1 MRRFVLAG
9 TGGRG
14 TYSFVKPLREEFA
27 DSIELAGLYDR
38 NPARAAACNQLAGT
52 QAPVFTDF
60 TAMLDQVRP
69 DGVIV
74 TTMDCAHAP
83 YVVQALERHITA
95 FSEKPLCTTVEQV
108 RAIRRA
114 AANSRAKG
122 WVTHNMRFGPDVE
135 VLKEQLLNGTIGRV
149 LSINFTE
156 TLDRYHG
163 ADYFRRWHRQ
173 MANSAG
179 LMVHKASHHFD
190 AINWLADS
198 RPRTVTAQGRLAY
211 YGKNGEIRGERC
223 STCAHAKRCPHFADV
238 FSDPRMV
245 TMYRDPESVDGYRRD
260 GCVFDPEIDI
270 PDTVSASI
278 SYDNGVIAGYN
289 LIAYASYESMRIA
302 IEGTLGRLEMYHR
315 YGTGWAVGH
324 ESEPKGESIAND
336 VKDAEDLQEMKLY
349 LPRQRLVRSIVA
361 PPREGGHGGSD
372 PKLRQFLF
380 GERELPD
387 PLHQKAPL
395 EEGIQAVLVGLAANA
410 SMAQGGQPVDVQAL
424 A

>member
-1 MRRFVLAG
+1 MRRFVLVG

-27 DSIELAGLYDR
+27 GSITLAGLYDR
-38 NPARAAACNQLAGT
+38 NPARAAACNRLVGAEI
-52 QAPVFTDF
+52 PVFTDF

-69 DGVIV
+69 DGVVV
-74 TTMDCAHAP
+74 TTMDCTHAQ
-83 YVVQALERHITA
+83 YVVQALERHIPA

-114 AANSRAKG
+114 AAASRAKG
-122 WVTHNMRFGPDVE
+122 WVTHNMRFGPDIE
-135 VLKEQLLNGTIGRV
+135 VVKEHLLKGTIGRV

-156 TLDRYHG
+156 TLDRFHG

-179 LMVHKASHHFD
+179 LMVHKSSHHFD
-190 AINWLADS
+190 ALNWLADAL
-198 RPRTVTAQGRLAY
+198 PVNVTAQGRLAY
-211 YGKNGEIRGERC
+211 YGRNGEYRGERC
-223 STCAHAKRCPHFADV
+223 STCAHAPRCPHYADI
-238 FSDPRMV
+238 FKDPRMT
-245 TMYRDPESVDGYRRD
+245 TMYRDVEAVDGYRRD
-260 GCVFDPEIDI
+260 GCVFDPAIDI

-278 SYDNGVIAGYN
+278 SYANGVVAGYN

-302 IEGTLGRLEMYHR
+302 IEGTLGRIEFYHR

-336 VKDAEDLQEMKLY
+336 GKDAEDFGEVKLY
-349 LPRQRLVRSIVA
+349 LPRQRQVRNITA
-361 PPREGGHGGSD
+361 PLREGGHGGSD

-380 GERELPD
+380 GDRELPD
-387 PLHQKAPL
+387 PLGQKAPL
-395 EEGIQAVLVGLAANA
+395 EAGIQAVLVGLAANA
-410 SMAQGGQPVDVQAL
+410 SMAQGGAPIAVQSL